1 VITEKRLEEALKFLA
16 ETDEQQAK
24 GSANVK
30 YTYKAAIDELFE
42 AEVSSSTLDNK
53 RDKEA
58 LVIDLFRTL
67 EASRRKNN
75 I

>member
-1 VITEKRLEEALKFLA
+1 MNYLK
-16 ETDEQQAK
+16 QK
-24 GSANVK
+24 SRH
-30 YTYKAAIDELFE
+30 TYKAAIDELFE